1 MNQETVSAIIQIA
14 VFMVGITQI
23 FKQFFEPQSK
33 KLKIIITIAVGAV
46 GGILQHY
53 LPSWVFVTLLG
64 ISIGVVFYDY
74 ILKYMEK
81 IITEHS
87 CNINNN
93 TSEKELEKPEP
104 YEK

>member
-1 MNQETVSAIIQIA
+1 MNQEIISVITQIA

-23 FKQFFEPQSK
+23 LKQFFEPQSK
-33 KLKIIITIAVGAV
+33 KLKIIITIAVGAA

-53 LPSWVFVTLLG
+53 LPSWVFITLLG
-64 ISIGVVFYDY
+64 ISVGVVFYDY

-81 IITEHS
+81 IITKHS
-87 CNINNN
+87 GNIA
-93 TSEKELEKPEP
+93 EKELEKPEP